1 MLPRKGMLLALVLSL
16 TALVTLSRAQ
26 NSDSDNEEVSTSQ
39 ARIVRLSYAEGN
51 VQLSTD
57 HGTENATMN
66 QPVTEGAS
74 LTTGS
79 DGWAEVQLEDGST
92 IRLAPESQ
100 LAFTELGRSSS
111 GATLTTVDL
120 SQGEA
125 LFKVSRRH
133 DDQFAVT
140 VRSKTVLLEHSGR
153 FRVTATNQDP
163 LEIAVFKGEVSM
175 KDSDSGQ
182 QVTVK
187 KGETFTLD
195 AMDSSHYALDK
206 GVEADEL
213 DQWSEQ
219 RDTTLSA
226 YAAKGAGNDAQ
237 SPYQYGLSD
246 LNYYGGYYDVP
257 GYGYLWQ
264 PYGIG
269 VGWDPFMNGYWNYSP
284 YGYCWV
290 SAYPWGWMP
299 YRYGRWIFVPG
310 RGWMWQAGGWNNWW
324 RGPHVVG
331 APPGFRPPSPP
342 PVRIGVRNLNPRMPT
357 HPRRVFTNED
367 VERKPPEIRPERPL
381 EPGNG
386 SRIGSG
392 EPIRA
397 EREPGMVPRQT
408 PEAQTPHRQNPGTG
422 RVGET
427 RRGPDRTPSAS
438 PRTEPPVN
446 RAHPAPATVPSRSS
460 SPPAPHVSSPPPAP
474 RSYSPPPAPRSESSH
489 SSTNTSPGRPK

>member
-1 MLPRKGMLLALVLSL
+1 MLLRKGMLLALVLSL
-16 TALVTLSRAQ
+16 TALVPLSRAQ
-26 NSDSDNEEVSTSQ
+26 NSDTDTEEEVSTSQ
-39 ARIVRLSYAEGN
+39 ARIVRLSYAEGG

-57 HGTENATMN
+57 RGTENATMN

-125 LFKVSRRH
+125 LFNVSRRH

-140 VRSKTVLLEHSGR
+140 VRSKTVLLDHSGR
-153 FRVTATNQDP
+153 FRITATNQDP

-175 KDSDSGQ
+175 RESDAGQ
-182 QVTVK
+182 QVEIK

-206 GVEADEL
+206 GTEADEL

-219 RDTTLSA
+219 RDTALSA
-226 YAAKGAGNDAQ
+226 YAANGTGNYAQ
-237 SPYQYGLSD
+237 SPYQYGVND

-264 PYGIG
+264 PYGTG
-269 VGWDPFMNGYWNYSP
+269 VGWDPFMNGYWNNSP

-299 YRYGRWIFVPG
+299 YRYGRWLFVPG
-310 RGWMWQAGGWNNWW
+310 RGWMWQPGGWNNWW
-324 RGPHVVG
+324 RGPHVLG
-331 APPGFRPPSPP
+331 GPPGFRPPLPP
-342 PVRIGVRNLNPRMPT
+342 TVRTGVTNLNPRMPI
-357 HPRRVFTNED
+357 HPRRVFTDED
-367 VERKPPEIRPERPL
+367 VERRPVEVRPERPSQ
-381 EPGNG
+381 P
-386 SRIGSG
+386 RIGSG
-392 EPIRA
+392 EPTRA
-397 EREPGMVPRQT
+397 EREPGIVPRQN
-408 PEAQTPHRQNPGTG
+408 PEAQRPRDESPGTG

-427 RRGPDRTPSAS
+427 RRGPERTPSAT
-438 PRTEPPVN
+438 PRTEPPAN
-446 RAHPAPATVPSRSS
+446 HAHSQPATVPTRSS
-460 SPPAPHVSSPPPAP
+460 NPPAHVSPPPAP

-489 SSTNTSPGRPK
+489 SSTNTSQGRPK